1 MNGEK
6 IGIAR
11 VHVVGKQCPMFP
23 NTNIGFFLLFLDYN
37 KLGYLDIAA
46 P

>member
-1 MNGEK
+1 MNGEQ

-23 NTNIGFFLLFLDYN
+23 KTNIYLFFSVSGL
-37 KLGYLDIAA
+37 
-46 P
+46 